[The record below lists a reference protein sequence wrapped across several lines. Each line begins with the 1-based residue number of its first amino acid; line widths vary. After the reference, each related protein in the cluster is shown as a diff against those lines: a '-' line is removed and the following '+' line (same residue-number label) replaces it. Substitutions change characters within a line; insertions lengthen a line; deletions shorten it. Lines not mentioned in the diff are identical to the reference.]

1 MSAFRHLHGVGLS
14 DIGRKRSNNED
25 SFGVFADV
33 GVFCVADGMGGGDD
47 GEVASAATVRAVETF
62 IDAHR
67 SPSGVAYSA
76 GDFSDG
82 ICSAINDASSWICSR
97 AKEKHLKGCGS
108 TFVGVCF
115 SAANPGEA
123 IALHAGDSR
132 LYRIRGR
139 SIQQITK
146 DHSAA
151 ELIGAKDE
159 GELNPMFRGMI
170 LRAVGIQPSVE
181 IERNPFN
188 VRKGDRILVCSDGLS
203 RMVPDKKILS
213 IVRETASVET
223 AAEAL
228 VAQANEAGGI
238 DNVTV
243 VLVEVGE
250 LPAPL
255 PVVPMPKN
263 PVGDKP
269 DAASTLSAAASCQT
283 TCDTSEDTAVS
294 FDVEG
299 ASEPSTLAPI
309 GETVSLTGITATLS
323 GDKAEE
329 PTMPEKAENSSKRIG
344 RPAIIAG
351 LAALAVIV
359 VIAIIVTIASAGR
372 WSERRAEEEARL
384 RAEVVRAEQARV
396 EEESRR
402 AEEERER
409 LSRLEMERER
419 ERIAEERR
427 ITEENL
433 RKAVEAQ
440 RQAEE
445 EAVKRAKEAA
455 LRAEAARLRVE
466 EEKRLAEERRR
477 RVEEEARLKAEEEAR
492 RQAEEEARLK
502 AETEARIAAEEARRQ
517 AEVEARLRAEEEA
530 RRQAEEA
537 ARLKAEAEARIAAEE
552 ARRKAEAEQRLVS
565 AVAKLDS
572 FCASAEFTAFAE
584 RVKVFYEPSQWNR
597 LSAVFAKVQ
606 GAADVSPEERRD
618 DAVAAVECVKK
629 IVGGT
634 LMGVAELQI
643 EELQDVISSGRRIGQ
658 NSAVAK
664 RDGLEEFLGKKTTL
678 FVTGPS
684 DTAEAIEACVEM
696 MRMIPKWFDL

>member
-25 SFGVFADV
+25 SFGVFPDD

-47 GEVASAATVRAVETF
+47 GEVASAAAVRAVETF
-62 IDAHR
+62 VNSHR
-67 SPSGVAYSA
+67 PPTGVSYSI
-76 GDFSDG
+76 GEFSDG
-82 ICSAINDASSWICSR
+82 ICAAINDASAWICSR
-97 AKEKHLKGCGS
+97 AKEKRLKGCGS

-115 SAANPGEA
+115 SASKPDEA

-139 SIQQITK
+139 SIQQITT

-151 ELIGAKDE
+151 ELIGAKDD

-181 IERNPFN
+181 IERTPFN

-203 RMVPDKKILS
+203 RMVPDKKVLS
-213 IVRETASVET
+213 IVRESPSVER

-243 VLVEVGE
+243 VLVDVGE
-250 LPAPL
+250 LPSPM
-255 PVVPMPKN
+255 PVVPMHKN
-263 PVGDKP
+263 TSGALMDEK
-269 DAASTLSAAASCQT
+269 STALSATASCQT
-283 TCDTSEDTAVS
+283 TCDTSDDTAVS

-309 GETVSLTGITATLS
+309 GDTVSLTGITATFS
-323 GDKAEE
+323 SDKAKAEE
-329 PTMPEKAENSSKRIG
+329 PPAMPGKIEKKPLRIG
-344 RPAIIAG
+344 RLAIAASFAVLAIIAIVV
-351 LAALAVIV
+351 AVI
-359 VIAIIVTIASAGR
+359 AAGR
-372 WSERRAEEEARL
+372 RSDRRAEEEARL
-384 RAEVVRAEQARV
+384 RAEAIRAEQARIM
-396 EEESRR
+396 EESRR

-427 ITEENL
+427 QTEENL

-440 RQAEE
+440 RLAEE
-445 EAVKRAKEAA
+445 EAAKRAREAA
-455 LRAEAARLRVE
+455 LREEAARLRVE

-477 RVEEEARLKAEEEAR
+477 KVEEEARLRAEQEAR
-492 RQAEEEARLK
+492 LRTEEEARL
-502 AETEARIAAEEARRQ
+502 R
-517 AEVEARLRAEEEA
+517 
-530 RRQAEEA
+530 AEEA

-552 ARRKAEAEQRLVS
+552 ARRKAEEARRKAEAEQRIAS
-565 AVAKLDS
+565 AVAELDA
-572 FCASAEFTAFAE
+572 FCVSDEFTVFTE
-584 RVKVFYEPSQWNR
+584 RVKVFFEPSQWKR
-597 LSAVFAKVQ
+597 ISAIFAKAQ
-606 GAADVSPEERRD
+606 GAADVSPEERRE
-618 DAVAAVECVKK
+618 DAVAVVECVKK
-629 IVGGT
+629 IVGDT

-643 EELQDVISSGRRIGQ
+643 EELQDVISGGRRTGQ
-658 NSAVAK
+658 GSAVAK
-664 RDGLEEFLGKKTTL
+664 RNGLEEFLGKKATS

-684 DTAEAIEACVEM
+684 DTAEAIEACIEM

>member
-1 MSAFRHLHGVGLS
+1 MSCLEMSAFRHLHGVGLS

-47 GEVASAATVRAVETF
+47 GEVASAAAVRAVETF
-62 IDAHR
+62 VNAHR
-67 SPSGVAYSA
+67 PISGVAYSA
-76 GDFSDG
+76 EDFSDG
-82 ICSAINDASSWICSR
+82 ICSAINDASTWICSR

-151 ELIGAKDE
+151 ELIGAKDD

-181 IERNPFN
+181 IERTPFN
-188 VRKGDRILVCSDGLS
+188 VRNGDRILVCSDGLS

-213 IVRETASVET
+213 TVREAPSVES
-223 AAEAL
+223 AVEAL

-243 VLVEVGE
+243 VLVDVGE

-263 PVGDKP
+263 LTGEKS

-283 TCDTSEDTAVS
+283 TCETSDDTAVS

-309 GETVSLTGITATLS
+309 GETVSMTGITATFS
-323 GDKAEE
+323 GDRAEE
-329 PTMPEKAENSSKRIG
+329 PAMPETIKKSPTRIG
-344 RPAIIAG
+344 RQAIAAS
-351 LAALAVIV
+351 LSALAVI
-359 VIAIIVTIASAGR
+359 AIIFAFVAVGR
-372 WSERRAEEEARL
+372 RSERRAAEETRL
-384 RAEVVRAEQARV
+384 RAEVVRAEQARL
-396 EEESRR
+396 EEETRR

-445 EAVKRAKEAA
+445 EAAKRARDAA
-455 LRAEAARLRVE
+455 LRAEAARLRLE
-466 EEKRLAEERRR
+466 KEKRQAEERRR
-477 RVEEEARLKAEEEAR
+477 KVEE
-492 RQAEEEARLK
+492 
-502 AETEARIAAEEARRQ
+502 
-517 AEVEARLRAEEEA
+517 EARLRAEEEA
-530 RRQAEEA
+530 RLKAEEA
-537 ARLKAEAEARIAAEE
+537 ARLKAEAAARVAAEE
-552 ARRKAEAEQRLVS
+552 IRLKAEAEQRITS

-572 FCASAEFTAFAE
+572 FCVSDEFTAFAE
-584 RVKVFYEPSQWNR
+584 RIKVFFEPSQWNR
-597 LSAVFAKVQ
+597 ISAVFAKVQ

-643 EELQDVISSGRRIGQ
+643 EELQDVISGGRRTGQ
-658 NSAVAK
+658 DSAVAK
-664 RDGLEEFLGKKTTL
+664 RDRLEEFLGKKATS

-684 DTAEAIEACVEM
+684 DTAEAIEACIEM

>member
-62 IDAHR
+62 VDAHR

-115 SAANPGEA
+115 SAANPDEA

-132 LYRIRGR
+132 LYRVRGR

-181 IERNPFN
+181 IERTPFN

-440 RQAEE
+440 RLAEE
-445 EAVKRAKEAA
+445 EAAKRAREAA
-455 LRAEAARLRVE
+455 LREEAARLRVE

-477 RVEEEARLKAEEEAR
+477 KVEEEARLRAE
-492 RQAEEEARLK
+492 Q
-502 AETEARIAAEEARRQ
+502 
-517 AEVEARLRAEEEA
+517 EARLRAEEEA
-530 RRQAEEA
+530 RLRAEEA

-552 ARRKAEAEQRLVS
+552 ARRKAEEARRKAEAEQRIAS
-565 AVAKLDS
+565 AVAELDA
-572 FCASAEFTAFAE
+572 FCVSDEFTVFTE
-584 RVKVFYEPSQWNR
+584 RVKVFFEPSQWKR
-597 LSAVFAKVQ
+597 ISAIFAKAQ
-606 GAADVSPEERRD
+606 GAADVSPEERRE
-618 DAVAAVECVKK
+618 DAVAVVECVKK
-629 IVGGT
+629 IVGDT

-643 EELQDVISSGRRIGQ
+643 EELQDVISGGRRTGQ
-658 NSAVAK
+658 GSAVAK
-664 RDGLEEFLGKKTTL
+664 RNGLEEFLGKKATS

-684 DTAEAIEACVEM
+684 DTAEAIEACIEM